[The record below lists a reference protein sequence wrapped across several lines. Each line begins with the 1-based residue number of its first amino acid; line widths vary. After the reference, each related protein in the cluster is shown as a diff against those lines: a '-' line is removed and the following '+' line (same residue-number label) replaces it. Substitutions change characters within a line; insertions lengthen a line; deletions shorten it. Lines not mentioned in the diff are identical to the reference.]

1 MFVIEDAT
9 HAVDSYYNKNSLGS
23 IGHMAAFSFHETK
36 NITCGEGGMLV
47 VNDQQF
53 LNRAEVLIA
62 AIYCK
67 FI

>member
-1 MFVIEDAT
+1 
-9 HAVDSYYNKNSLGS
+9 
-23 IGHMAAFSFHETK
+23 MAAFSFHETK